1 MAADGCE
8 AMDGLEF
15 LTRRPEDTPL
25 WGDGNKLLWVRHPG
39 LMICGPQ
46 GVGKS
51 TMAQQ
56 LMLAHTG
63 LRAAELASHTVAGDD
78 RPVLCGDFVETVC
91 DKSDSCAKPA
101 NSLARADIVFNLR
114 LTNRRYACS
123 CHATRGGFGHAPW
136 LRRRSHRDEQALQ
149 ARLCGFRSFR
159 LLPDFSALSLVAL

>member
-15 LTRRPEDTPL
+15 LTRRPEDTRL
-25 WGDGNKLLWVRHPG
+25 WGDGNKLLWVRGQG

-56 LMLAHTG
+56 LMLARMG
-63 LRAAELASHTVAGDD
+63 LRAAELAGHTVAGDD

-114 LTNRRYACS
+114 LDVVRVRVSNLDPLIKNKR
-123 CHATRGGFGHAPW
+123 FW
-136 LRRRSHRDEQALQ
+136 
-149 ARLCGFRSFR
+149 
-159 LLPDFSALSLVAL
+159 LLPAVSGWVPVPLGGSASHT